1 MLNIYRVI
9 SLSLAMSLF
18 FAAPLLCIQPVA
30 YRLREGNSVAAKD
43 RQSKRVRVV
52 WQRDSHPPQV
62 KAAAAL
68 ATSLQ
73 RSVNN
78 ADELR
83 HRGENRI
90 ATPAIFVQEQDEDR
104 YENESDEL
112 DDGGVNGA
120 GSPTYRYY

>member
-1 MLNIYRVI
+1 M
-9 SLSLAMSLF
+9 SLVMSLF

-30 YRLREGNSVAAKD
+30 YRLREGNSVATKD

-78 ADELR
+78 ADEPR
-83 HRGENRI
+83 YQSENRI
-90 ATPAIFVQEQDEDR
+90 ATPALFVQEQDEDW

-112 DDGGVNGA
+112 DDDGVNGA
-120 GSPTYRYY
+120 SSPTYLYY